1 MEIRAIMLDAKDNV
15 ATLTEAARPGD
26 TVRCIG
32 GTGETLES
40 RTDVPVWH
48 KIALKPLSKGTAVLK
63 YGESIGELKEDV
75 EKGAWISHLNLKSVP
90 RDYAG
95 EYVKVE

>member
-1 MEIRAIMLDAKDNV
+1 MEIRAIMLDARDNV
-15 ATLTEAARPGD
+15 ATLTQAARPGD

-32 GTGETLES
+32 GTGETVES
-40 RTDVPVWH
+40 RADIPIWH
-48 KIALKPLSKGTAVLK
+48 KITLKPLSKGTAVLK
-63 YGESIGELKEDV
+63 YGESIGELTEDV
-75 EKGAWISHLNLKSVP
+75 EKGAWVSHLNLRSVP

>member
-1 MEIRAIMLDAKDNV
+1 MEIKAIMLDEKDNV

-40 RTDVPVWH
+40 CADIPVWH
-48 KIALKPLSKGTAVLK
+48 KIALKPLSKGTAVMK
-63 YGESIGELKEDV
+63 YGEPIGKLTEDV
-75 EKGAWISHLNLKSVP
+75 GKGAWVSHLNVKSVP
-90 RDYAG
+90 RDYAS
-95 EYVKVE
+95 EYVKVG